1 MFLGEFWGRDI
12 VRSLALMMPGPV
24 LNLMMPCIV
33 LIHNKWVVKN
43 FSLDQVVLQKELFN
57 HWLELGEWVLN
68 APVIIYM
75 MTATSLSSMFIA
87 IYYCKILLCFIW
99 IELLKPDKLLKS
111 LVQIWQTQDIHFVNV
126 WVSF

>member
-1 MFLGEFWGRDI
+1 
-12 VRSLALMMPGPV
+12 MMPGPV